1 MQNKSYH
8 VYFLQSLK
16 DNSYYIGVTNN
27 VQERF
32 KDHNNGFSKSTASKR
47 PWILKRV
54 EKYPDIRS
62 AYQRERFLKAKKSKK
77 IIEKII
83 NSGK

>member
-1 MQNKSYH
+1 MKNDYY

-16 DNSYYIGVTNN
+16 DSSYYMGVSNN
-27 VQERF
+27 VNKRLGE
-32 KDHNNGFSKSTASKR
+32 HNAGLSRSTAPKR

-54 EKYPDIRS
+54 EKYADIS
-62 AYQRERFLKAKKSKK
+62 LAYGRESFLKKKKSRK

-83 NSGK
+83 DSND